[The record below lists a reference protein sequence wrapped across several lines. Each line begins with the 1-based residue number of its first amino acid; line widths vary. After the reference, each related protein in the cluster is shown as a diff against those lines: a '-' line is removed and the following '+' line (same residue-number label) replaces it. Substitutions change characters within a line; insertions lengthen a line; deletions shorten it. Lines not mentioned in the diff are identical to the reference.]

1 MPIEWNYGTDHRGSK
16 DRDENALC
24 CCNYA
29 ALRAG
34 LTVNSTSC
42 PLITKIAPRSLY
54 FDCAPKE
61 GRSGIFG
68 FSQKSRMSY
77 LRAFPNLERVRSS
90 EPVAESVPLGFKR
103 PAVRSWADL
112 GRLGLGR

>member
-42 PLITKIAPRSLY
+42 RLITKSRRALCILIALLKRGAQAYS
-54 FDCAPKE
+54 A
-61 GRSGIFG
+61 

>member
-1 MPIEWNYGTDHRGSK
+1 
-16 DRDENALC
+16 
-24 CCNYA
+24 
-29 ALRAG
+29 
-34 LTVNSTSC
+34 
-42 PLITKIAPRSLY
+42 
-54 FDCAPKE
+54 
-61 GRSGIFG
+61 
-68 FSQKSRMSY
+68 MSY